1 MIEAKDISFGYG
13 RRKVLSGVS
22 AKFEDGVFAA
32 VLGANGAGKS
42 TLLKILSGWLKPD
55 GGEVLYAG
63 ANAASLGARELA
75 KSRAVLEQECRLDFA
90 CPVGQIVRMSGFSAG
105 ALGAEAKTEEA
116 KAALDAAGLSG
127 FSDRIYTELSGG
139 EKRRVHLARALCQL
153 GENPEGKALLL
164 DEPAASLDPAA
175 AHAAMRAAKSAAQK
189 GACVVAVLHDPN
201 LAFDYC
207 DFALL
212 LKGGKIAACGNT
224 PETLTRENLSFAY
237 SHPCGVFP
245 SPFGETARF
254 PKSGGDSNS

>member
-1 MIEAKDISFGYG
+1 MIEARDISFGYG

-105 ALGAEAKTEEA
+105 ALGAEADADEA
-116 KAALDAAGLSG
+116 EAALAAAGLSG
-127 FSDRIYTELSGG
+127 FSGRIYMELSGG

-153 GENPEGKALLL
+153 GKNPEGKALLL

-175 AHAAMRAAKSAAQK
+175 HAAMSAAKSAARN

-207 DFALL
+207 DFSLL
-212 LKGGKIAACGNT
+212 LKGGKIAARGNT
-224 PETLTRENLSFAY
+224 RETLTRENLSFAY

-245 SPFGETARF
+245 SPFGATARF

>member
-63 ANAASLGARELA
+63 A
-75 KSRAVLEQECRLDFA
+75 VLEQECRLDFA

-116 KAALDAAGLSG
+116 EAALDAAGLSG

-201 LAFDYC
+201 LAFVYC

-224 PETLTRENLSFAY
+224 PQTLTRENLSFAY

>member
-1 MIEAKDISFGYG
+1 
-13 RRKVLSGVS
+13 
-22 AKFEDGVFAA
+22 
-32 VLGANGAGKS
+32 
-42 TLLKILSGWLKPD
+42 
-55 GGEVLYAG
+55 
-63 ANAASLGARELA
+63 
-75 KSRAVLEQECRLDFA
+75 
-90 CPVGQIVRMSGFSAG
+90 
-105 ALGAEAKTEEA
+105 
-116 KAALDAAGLSG
+116 
-127 FSDRIYTELSGG
+127 
-139 EKRRVHLARALCQL
+139 
-153 GENPEGKALLL
+153 
-164 DEPAASLDPAA
+164 
-175 AHAAMRAAKSAAQK
+175 MRAAKSAAQK

>member
-63 ANAASLGARELA
+63 ANTASLGARELA

-116 KAALDAAGLSG
+116 EAALDAAGLSG

-139 EKRRVHLARALCQL
+139 EKR
-153 GENPEGKALLL
+153 GKG
-164 DEPAASLDPAA
+164 
-175 AHAAMRAAKSAAQK
+175 R
-189 GACVVAVLHDPN
+189 
-201 LAFDYC
+201 
-207 DFALL
+207 
-212 LKGGKIAACGNT
+212 
-224 PETLTRENLSFAY
+224 
-237 SHPCGVFP
+237 
-245 SPFGETARF
+245 
-254 PKSGGDSNS
+254 

>member
-116 KAALDAAGLSG
+116 EAALDAAGLSG

-164 DEPAASLDPAA
+164 DEPLSLI
-175 AHAAMRAAKSAAQK
+175 H
-189 GACVVAVLHDPN
+189 
-201 LAFDYC
+201 
-207 DFALL
+207 
-212 LKGGKIAACGNT
+212 I
-224 PETLTRENLSFAY
+224 
-237 SHPCGVFP
+237 
-245 SPFGETARF
+245 
-254 PKSGGDSNS
+254 

>member
-105 ALGAEAKTEEA
+105 ALGAEAK
-116 KAALDAAGLSG
+116 
-127 FSDRIYTELSGG
+127 R
-139 EKRRVHLARALCQL
+139 KRRKPPSTPPGFRDFQT
-153 GENPEGKALLL
+153 ESTRSYP
-164 DEPAASLDPAA
+164 
-175 AHAAMRAAKSAAQK
+175 AAKSAGCTLRAPCASSEK
-189 GACVVAVLHDPN
+189 IRR
-201 LAFDYC
+201 
-207 DFALL
+207 
-212 LKGGKIAACGNT
+212 GKPCCSTSPPRRST
-224 PETLTRENLSFAY
+224 PPPRTR
-237 SHPCGVFP
+237 
-245 SPFGETARF
+245 R
-254 PKSGGDSNS
+254 